1 MKHGDF
7 TELAGLYHN
16 RPAYNP
22 LMIEKLIACIND
34 GKKPLN
40 KLDIAEVG
48 AGTGKLTAILA
59 RDFGLKVRA
68 VEPNDAMR
76 EEGIKATQGLDI
88 KWLKGSGEQTN
99 LQSNSADW
107 LIMASSFHWTDPT
120 KSLPEFA
127 RVLRGGN
134 SQSNET
140 FTDKPRNERE
150 RERERNGFA
159 KLSSNS
165 QKLSQSHEKSSQN
178 SYLTII
184 YNPRDIK
191 QGSVFY
197 EIEEEIKS
205 IVPELNRVSSALQN
219 AKKWDEVLVSTG
231 HFTDCVFME
240 CAYSEV
246 WSKERYM
253 GAWHSVNDIQ
263 VQAGQK
269 RWEAILAMIEKKIAP
284 FKELE
289 VHYKIR
295 AWSVRKV

>member
-1 MKHGDF
+1 M
-7 TELAGLYHN
+7 
-16 RPAYNP
+16 
-22 LMIEKLIACIND
+22 
-34 GKKPLN
+34 
-40 KLDIAEVG
+40 
-48 AGTGKLTAILA
+48 
-59 RDFGLKVRA
+59 
-68 VEPNDAMR
+68 
-76 EEGIKATQGLDI
+76 
-88 KWLKGSGEQTN
+88 
-99 LQSNSADW
+99 
-107 LIMASSFHWTDPT
+107 
-120 KSLPEFA
+120 
-127 RVLRGGN
+127 
-134 SQSNET
+134 
-140 FTDKPRNERE
+140 
-150 RERERNGFA
+150 
-159 KLSSNS
+159 
-165 QKLSQSHEKSSQN
+165 
-178 SYLTII
+178 
-184 YNPRDIK
+184 
-191 QGSVFY
+191 FY
-197 EIEEEIKS
+197 EIEEEIKG